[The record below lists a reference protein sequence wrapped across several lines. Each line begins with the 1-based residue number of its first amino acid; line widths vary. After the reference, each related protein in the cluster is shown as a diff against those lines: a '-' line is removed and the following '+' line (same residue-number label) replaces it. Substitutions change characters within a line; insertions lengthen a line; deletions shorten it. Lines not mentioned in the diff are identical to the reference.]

1 MTDAVRAA
9 EDRPFGSF
17 RDPGGHLISLDQ
29 RVLRVVLPT
38 GRGNLSTML
47 NSAAL
52 AQFVG
57 NGKLVRTRAL
67 EDGERRQVSEQ
78 LALPAA
84 LCDEPDATIVESER
98 IEFASYPYE
107 WPPEMLHAAA
117 ELTID
122 LCEALLAEN
131 RGLKDATPYNVLFRG
146 ATPVFIDVLSFEDR
160 DPRDPVWRAYAQ
172 FWRTFLLPLLVNRHL
187 HLPLEQLFITRRDG
201 IEPQEV
207 FAWLP
212 PLRKL
217 LPPFLTMV
225 SLPNWLNSKS
235 DQKTMDRY
243 EVRRI
248 GNPAKVRF
256 VLGYL
261 FRNLRRK
268 LCKLAPQQ
276 TRSSA
281 WSEYSR
287 HNISYSRGESQA
299 KEAFVEAA
307 LAEFP
312 RQHVLDIGC
321 NDGVFSTMAARHG
334 ASVVAVDSD
343 PVVVGRL
350 WRKASTDR
358 LDILPLVV
366 NLCRPSPALGWR
378 NSECPP
384 FLQRARGRFDLL
396 LALAV
401 LHHILAQ
408 ERVPLAD
415 VISLFAELTTD
426 LAIIEFIDPQDLMFR
441 SLSRGRDELHKNLS
455 VSVFE
460 SCCRRE
466 FDEVRSEQV
475 SPTRWIHLLRKKT
488 G

>member
-1 MTDAVRAA
+1 MTDAVRAEA
-9 EDRPFGSF
+9 EWPFGSF
-17 RDPGGHLISLDQ
+17 RDPCGRVVSLDK
-29 RVLRVVLPT
+29 RVLRIVTPP

-47 NSAAL
+47 NSCAL

-57 NGKLVRTRAL
+57 NGKLVRTRTL

-78 LALPAA
+78 PALQAA
-84 LCDEPDATIVESER
+84 LCDEPDATVVESER

-160 DPRDPVWRAYAQ
+160 DACDPVWRAYAQ

-187 HLPLEQLFITRRDG
+187 HLPLEQLLITRRDG
-201 IEPQEV
+201 LEPQEV
-207 FAWLP
+207 FAWVP

-225 SLPNWLNSKS
+225 SLPNWLNSKAEH
-235 DQKTMDRY
+235 KTINRY
-243 EVRRI
+243 QVRRT
-248 GNPAKVRF
+248 GDPAQARF
-256 VLGYL
+256 ILGHL
-261 FRNLRRK
+261 FKNLRRK
-268 LCKLAPQQ
+268 LHKLAPQQ
-276 TRSSA
+276 TRSSV

-287 HNISYSRGESQA
+287 HNISYSRRESQA

-321 NDGVFSTMAARHG
+321 NDGVFSTMAARHR

-343 PVVVGRL
+343 PVVIGRL
-350 WRKASTDR
+350 WRKASADR

-366 NLCRPSPALGWR
+366 NLCRPSPGLGWR

-401 LHHILAQ
+401 LHHILVQ

-426 LAIIEFIDPQDLMFR
+426 LAMIEFVGPQDPMFR
-441 SLSRGRDELHKNLS
+441 SLSRGRDELYKHLS

-466 FDEVRSEQV
+466 FDVVRSEQV
-475 SPTRWIHLLRKKT
+475 SPTRWIHLLQKKT